1 MREHWLSLAE
11 FVPEAISEPWVL
23 VIGGV
28 SRDGNRRARGEARE
42 AASEGLNVLW
52 LDGYEETYPGEGTT
66 RVPIEGLNG
75 PGFVVVA
82 GFRLRERSSLLNRLS
97 YGSPKGGHSVAETE
111 DGVGWDPPTSHFGR
125 GIANIRKTLFRK
137 VNQVFRGYLL
147 WRLLRPT
154 LAHLH
159 DSSPPPTSIVYCDD
173 YTIPTGWHAARIW
186 DVPIGMEFQES

>member
-1 MREHWLSLAE
+1 VTERWLSIAE
-11 FVPEAISEPWVL
+11 LDSVDVSSPWVL

-28 SRDGNRRARGEARE
+28 SRDGNKRARRAARE

-52 LDGYEETYPGEGTT
+52 LDGYEEAEPGEGTT

-75 PGFVVVA
+75 PGSVVVA

-97 YGSPKGGHSVAETE
+97 YGSPKGSHSVAETE
-111 DGVGWDPPTSHFGR
+111 DGVGFDPPTSHFGR
-125 GIANIRKTLFRK
+125 AIAKLRKTLFRK
-137 VNQVFRGYLL
+137 FNQVFRGYLL

-154 LAHLH
+154 LANLH
-159 DSSPPPTSIVYCDD
+159 DSSPPPTSIVYCED